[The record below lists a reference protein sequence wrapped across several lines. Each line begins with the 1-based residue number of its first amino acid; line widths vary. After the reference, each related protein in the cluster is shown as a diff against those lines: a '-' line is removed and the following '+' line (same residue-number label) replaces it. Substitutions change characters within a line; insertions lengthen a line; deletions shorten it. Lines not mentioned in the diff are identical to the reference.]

1 MQEKILV
8 LDFGGQYSLLIARRI
23 RQQHVFAEVRSS
35 CDMTVAQIQRE
46 GYKGI
51 VFTGGPGSVY
61 DSVSPRF
68 DPEILRLAI
77 PILGICYGHQLL
89 AWMAG
94 AEVCPAEN
102 GSEYGRVTLRH
113 TESAL
118 FRHVP
123 PESACW
129 MSHTDAVRSVPAGFT
144 VTASTESC
152 PCAAMAD
159 EKRKRYGVQFHPE
172 VTHTEYGIQMLRN
185 FLFSVCDCA
194 GDWTMED
201 FASTSIE
208 TLRWELSG
216 KRVLCALSG
225 GVDSAVAAV
234 LLHRAIGDDLTCVF
248 VDHGLLRKGER
259 EQVEQ
264 VFGCRFRMR
273 MVVVDARERFLARLK
288 GVTDPEGKR
297 KIIGEEFI
305 RVFEEEAKKLGK
317 QDVLVQGTIYPD
329 VVESG
334 GGSAAVIKSHHNVG
348 GLPGRIGFS
357 GIVEPLRM
365 LFKDEVRAVGLG
377 LGIPEELVM
386 RQPFPGPG
394 LAVRVMGE
402 ITEKKL
408 RVLREADAIL
418 CEEVAKAG
426 PFNVPSQ
433 YFAVLTD
440 TRSVGVM
447 GDGRTYGWAVALR
460 AVDTDDFMTADWAR
474 LPYELLEKVSSRI
487 TNEVRSVS
495 RVVYDIT
502 SKPPATVEWE

>member
-61 DSVSPRF
+61 DSLSPRF

-208 TLRWELSG
+208 TLR
-216 KRVLCALSG
+216 
-225 GVDSAVAAV
+225 
-234 LLHRAIGDDLTCVF
+234 
-248 VDHGLLRKGER
+248 
-259 EQVEQ
+259 
-264 VFGCRFRMR
+264 
-273 MVVVDARERFLARLK
+273 
-288 GVTDPEGKR
+288 
-297 KIIGEEFI
+297 
-305 RVFEEEAKKLGK
+305 
-317 QDVLVQGTIYPD
+317 
-329 VVESG
+329 
-334 GGSAAVIKSHHNVG
+334 
-348 GLPGRIGFS
+348 
-357 GIVEPLRM
+357 
-365 LFKDEVRAVGLG
+365 
-377 LGIPEELVM
+377 
-386 RQPFPGPG
+386 
-394 LAVRVMGE
+394 
-402 ITEKKL
+402 
-408 RVLREADAIL
+408 
-418 CEEVAKAG
+418 
-426 PFNVPSQ
+426 
-433 YFAVLTD
+433 
-440 TRSVGVM
+440 
-447 GDGRTYGWAVALR
+447 
-460 AVDTDDFMTADWAR
+460 
-474 LPYELLEKVSSRI
+474 
-487 TNEVRSVS
+487 
-495 RVVYDIT
+495 
-502 SKPPATVEWE
+502 